1 VAAHR
6 TRHRSITD
14 IKAQTT
20 QPIVLPFLLERLL
33 GRLVTLYESTS
44 R

>member
-1 VAAHR
+1 M
-6 TRHRSITD
+6 SITD
-14 IKAQTT
+14 IKAQIT

-33 GRLVTLYESTS
+33 SRLVTPDESTS